1 MSRGYVKF
9 NDDGTIETAGTAAY
23 AAVEDFAPAGV
34 YEKVL
39 GTANVAD
46 ATATGSVNLYT
57 CPASRIAI
65 PSRLIVLATD
75 LTGFVSTA
83 IFTVGVTGGDII
95 SATTLTDLTTAGS
108 FTQVQ
113 TTTARYMLA
122 TEVAVFNLLTAYVAT
137 TASLAVVLMGIEA
150 PA

>member
-9 NDDGTIETAGTAAY
+9 NDDGTIEGVGTAAY

-39 GTANVAD
+39 GTANIAD
-46 ATATGSVNLYT
+46 ATATGSINLYT
-57 CPASRIAI
+57 CPTGRIAVPSRI
-65 PSRLIVLATD
+65 LILAPD
-75 LTGFVSTA
+75 LTGFVSTG
-83 IFTVGVTGGDII
+83 IFILGVTGGDII
-95 SATTLTDLTTAGS
+95 PSTSLTDLTAAGLY
-108 FTQVQ
+108 TRVPV
-113 TTTARYMLA
+113 TTARYMLA

-137 TASLAVVLMGIEA
+137 TATLAVVLMGIEA